1 VQQAREKQFV
11 CLCILK
17 KQQIFLQNRD
27 ARDIIIDCKICN
39 KKQSLG
45 YLQFHEILAQNF
57 KTIITTKE
65 FDVVSFT
72 CIII

>member
-1 VQQAREKQFV
+1 VNQAKEKQFV

-27 ARDIIIDCKICN
+27 ARDIIIDCKLCN

-45 YLQFHEILAQNF
+45 YSQIHDILFSNM
-57 KTIITTKE
+57 KGIITTKE
-65 FDVVSFT
+65 FDPVSYNY
-72 CIII
+72 